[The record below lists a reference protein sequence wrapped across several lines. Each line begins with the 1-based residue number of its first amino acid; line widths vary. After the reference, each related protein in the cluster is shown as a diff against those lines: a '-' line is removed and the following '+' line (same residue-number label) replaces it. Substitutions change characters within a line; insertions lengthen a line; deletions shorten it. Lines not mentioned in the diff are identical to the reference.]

1 MKPETNLGNGNQMK
15 KDFLHDFTILSN
27 LVYSSEKT
35 LVKQHI
41 EKFKILSEDE
51 IETIFRKLNMIK
63 VRNKRKTAEPTFKKR
78 TQREIRNAIV
88 SELLRQPQCSLYQL
102 EKASKLNYKSLRN
115 WIKNNGG
122 MLDIEKQGTATYVKL
137 KDSYRQNYI
146 HLKS

>member
-1 MKPETNLGNGNQMK
+1 MKPENNLGNVNQMK
-15 KDFLHDFTILSN
+15 KDFLHDFTILNN

-51 IETIFRKLNMIK
+51 IETIFKKLNMIK
-63 VRNKRKTAEPTFKKR
+63 VRNKRKTSEPTFRKR

-102 EKASKLNYKSLRN
+102 EKSSKLNYKSLRN
-115 WIKNNGG
+115 WIKTNGG
-122 MLDIEKQGTATYVKL
+122 MLDIEKQGNATYVKL